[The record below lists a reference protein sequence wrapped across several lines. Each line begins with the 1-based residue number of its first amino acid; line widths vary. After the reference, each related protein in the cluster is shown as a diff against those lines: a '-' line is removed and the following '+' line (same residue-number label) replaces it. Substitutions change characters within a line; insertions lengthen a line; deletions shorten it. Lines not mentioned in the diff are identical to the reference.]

1 VIEETHN
8 LKSKDLFSQSG
19 SLIKA
24 DERRRMKES
33 LLAPFQPLKPTSTM
47 QSQSSG
53 AGDMESKYKGVFG
66 FGTPNIRPCKRMK
79 HMDQTQIRSHINL
92 RKM

>member
-1 VIEETHN
+1 MFN
-8 LKSKDLFSQSG
+8 QSG
-19 SLIKA
+19 NLIKA

-33 LLAPFQPLKPTSTM
+33 LLAPFQNKKSATGTSN
-47 QSQSSG
+47 QSSG
-53 AGDMESKYKGVFG
+53 TEDMETKYKGVFG

-79 HMDQTQIRSHINL
+79 NMDQTQIKSHINL